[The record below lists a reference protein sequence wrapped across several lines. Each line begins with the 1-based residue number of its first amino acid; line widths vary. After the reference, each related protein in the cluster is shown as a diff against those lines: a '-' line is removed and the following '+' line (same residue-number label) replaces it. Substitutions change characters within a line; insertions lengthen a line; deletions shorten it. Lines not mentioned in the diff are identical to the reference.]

1 MWSGK
6 FMARAGIEGYDILLT
21 GDTRIPA
28 DDAGERKNKGVES
41 TLKLLNKKAYN
52 EIILEQE
59 DTVSFQIAEEAKV
72 KANKYG
78 DSARQ
83 MWVKISRIFYPT
95 TGTSKTRLRKKFA
108 KCELYDAT
116 RDPKEWITELKI
128 LRGYLWKLNVQF
140 GDIEMMTHILSNF
153 HEAYEKFIENLED
166 ELDDADDPLTIDRI
180 RDKLLEK
187 YHRMNV

>member
-59 DTVSFQIAEEAKV
+59 DTVSFHIAEEAKV

-83 MWVKISRIFYPT
+83 VWVKSQEFFIQPQGLPRQDYARNLQSANYMTQQETPRN
-95 TGTSKTRLRKKFA
+95 GSLSSK
-108 KCELYDAT
+108 Y
-116 RDPKEWITELKI
+116 
-128 LRGYLWKLNVQF
+128 
-140 GDIEMMTHILSNF
+140 
-153 HEAYEKFIENLED
+153 LED
-166 ELDDADDPLTIDRI
+166 I
-180 RDKLLEK
+180 
-187 YHRMNV
+187 YGS